1 MASLDL
7 MQQLRPLDMS
17 SPGFHDQL
25 SNILYGEEYKRRVGD
40 LQGDD
45 LVSLVDY
52 LDKARYRLAFP
63 CLCLDH
69 HRLSMLSTLPALLS
83 GNVYANSEAYVAPRL
98 YYRPPTS
105 SRPQSSTSIASLSPQ
120 EARGTSS
127 KGPSTDQRFASNVL
141 GYTPGTALVKPQ
153 KCTIDAIT
161 PPCTVADE
169 SHRPFTRRL

>member
-1 MASLDL
+1 
-7 MQQLRPLDMS
+7 MQQFRPLNMS

-25 SNILYGEEYKRRVGD
+25 SNILYGEEYKRCVGD

-69 HRLSMLSTLPALLS
+69 HRLSMLSTLPAPLS
-83 GNVYANSEAYVAPRL
+83 GNVYASSEAYVAPRL
-98 YYRPPTS
+98 YYRHRTS
-105 SRPQSSTSIASLSPQ
+105 FRPQSSTPAIVSLLSR
-120 EARGTSS
+120 EAPGTSS
-127 KGPSTDQRFASNVL
+127 KGPSTDQTCASNVL
-141 GYTPGTALVKPQ
+141 GYTPRTALVKPQ

-161 PPCTVADE
+161 PLMC
-169 SHRPFTRRL
+169 RC